1 MTSIVYTKSYSAPP
15 VDRREAIR
23 YAGVRGDSPDA
34 EAILAECISE
44 SESTLSF
51 RLCYGEYPL
60 TRVENLLDFG
70 FARVESAK
78 LSEHLLGCSSV
89 IVVTA
94 TLGIGIDRLISKYSR
109 LSQAKALML
118 QGLGAERIE
127 ALLDLFCEEQRR
139 EKTAHGM
146 ALTARFSAGY
156 GDLSLE
162 FQREIF
168 KALDC
173 ERKIGLTL
181 NDSLIMSPTKSV
193 SAIIGIKKDE
203 K

>member
-15 VDRREAIR
+15 VDRREALR

-44 SESTLSF
+44 SENTLSF

-70 FARVESAK
+70 FARAESAK
-78 LSEHLLGCSSV
+78 LSEHLFGCSSV

>member
-44 SESTLSF
+44 SENALSF

>member
-15 VDRREAIR
+15 VDRREALR
-23 YAGVRGDSPDA
+23 YAGARGDSPDA

-44 SESTLSF
+44 SENTLSF

>member
-1 MTSIVYTKSYSAPP
+1 MTTMVYTKSYSAPQI
-15 VDRREAIR
+15 DRREALR
-23 YAGVRGDSPDA
+23 YAGVRGELPEALAMLDECIA
-34 EAILAECISE
+34 EADGK
-44 SESTLSF
+44 LSY
-51 RLCYGEYPL
+51 RLCYREYPL
-60 TRVENLLDFG
+60 TRVENSLDFG
-70 FARVESAK
+70 FARVQSKRLA
-78 LSEHLLGCSSV
+78 EHLWGCSSV
-89 IVVTA
+89 IVVAA
-94 TLGIGIDRLISKYSR
+94 TLGLGIDRLISKHSR
-109 LSQAKALML
+109 LSQTKALIL

-127 ALLDLFCEEQRR
+127 ALLDLFCEEQRK
-139 EKTAHGM
+139 EKIEHGLL
-146 ALTARFSAGY
+146 LTSRFSAGY

-181 NDSLIMSPTKSV
+181 NDSLLMSPTKSV

>member
-23 YAGVRGDSPDA
+23 YAGVRGNSPDA

-109 LSQAKALML
+109 LSQAKALIL

>member
-109 LSQAKALML
+109 LSQAKALIL

>member
-44 SESTLSF
+44 SENTLSF